1 VDAFLSSQSGY
12 DNTKPKA
19 FVNWMFFD
27 EQFKLVASSSGF
39 EQVGADNTLTVHTR
53 TNYEGN
59 TKTHFTT
66 AGSGVVS
73 SIENSNDAEPY
84 KSREMFH
91 THLSTNG
98 INNADYRTSPSP
110 RDFEVKDGTL
120 RDYPK
125 FRFWII
131 TDGLNDEN
139 TLKIEYTNTV
149 QKPQ

>member
-1 VDAFLSSQSGY
+1 MNRRWQNGHPTQQQVKKFALKLSNPLDVEIGGSYISNKGSG
-12 DNTKPKA
+12 T
-19 FVNWMFFD
+19 FTHMS
-27 EQFKLVASSSGF
+27 LG
-39 EQVGADNTLTVHTR
+39 T
-53 TNYEGN
+53 YEGN

-110 RDFEVKDGTL
+110 HDFEVKDGTL